1 MCYAGNRLDMPTI
14 SRRRFLKLA
23 ALSLPAI
30 AGVDAA
36 LIEPK
41 RLRVKHLDAGKEGRC
56 RFVNFTDL
64 HYRGDADYAAEIVQ
78 TINGLKPEFVCFS
91 GDLIEHKE
99 YLPEAL
105 SFVRQIQSPVYGA
118 PGNHDYWSG
127 ASFPEFMR
135 AFRETG
141 GEWLV
146 DRSIVLP
153 QHDLEIHGMA
163 WTGIHAFKGPQ
174 AGRRLLLSHYPA
186 MADTLGQNFDLI
198 LSGHSHGGQIRL
210 PFYGPLIIPTGVGRY
225 DLGQF
230 TTQYGSLYVSAGV
243 GTLSTI
249 PLRWNCP
256 PEITVV
262 TI

>member
-1 MCYAGNRLDMPTI
+1 MPNI
-14 SRRRFLKLA
+14 SRRRFLQIA
-23 ALSLPAI
+23 GLSLPAI
-30 AGVDAA
+30 AGLDVSV
-36 LIEPK
+36 IEPR
-41 RLRVKHLDAGKEGRC
+41 RLQVRHLTTGSGRC
-56 RFVNFTDL
+56 RFVNFSDL
-64 HYRGDADYAAEIVQ
+64 HYRGDAHYAAQVVRA
-78 TINGLKPEFVCFS
+78 INALKPEFVCFT
-91 GDLIEHKE
+91 GDLIEHNE
-99 YLPEAL
+99 YVPEAL
-105 SFVRQIQSPVYGA
+105 SFIRQIQAPVYGA

-127 ASFPEFMR
+127 ASFPEIAKGFR
-135 AFRETG
+135 ATG
-141 GEWLV
+141 GDWLV
-146 DRSIVLP
+146 DRGIVLP

-163 WTGIHAFKGPQ
+163 WTGIHAFQPPR
-174 AGRRLLLSHYPA
+174 AGRRVLLSHYPA

-210 PFYGPLIIPTGVGRY
+210 PFYGPLIIPTGVGAY

-230 TTQYGSLYVSAGV
+230 STRFGPLYVSSGV